1 MCRVSLLVADLWLR
15 PSRWI
20 STITNPKKSWLAKKP
35 ACSLVE
41 DASQGLRLSL
51 FSSGCPPPPPR
62 LSLAGDGPVYSRLAL
77 LIPFLCKRASQC
89 FRLQLFTR
97 LFSLSLFLSLSL
109 SLAIPQSGLLS
120 HVSSLRLPSGNSGP
134 VLTLSN
140 AAHASLSSPRLLVA
154 DGSVWAASLLGVSL
168 RHAIC
173 GF

>member
-1 MCRVSLLVADLWLR
+1 MDINHHESQEVLVSKEACLQFGGGCLSGVAIVPFQLWL
-15 PSRWI
+15 
-20 STITNPKKSWLAKKP
+20 
-35 ACSLVE
+35 
-41 DASQGLRLSL
+41 
-51 FSSGCPPPPPR
+51 PPPPR
-62 LSLAGDGPVYSRLAL
+62 LSLAGDGPVCSRLAL
-77 LIPFLCKRASQC
+77 LIPFLCKRAWQC

-97 LFSLSLFLSLSL
+97 LFSLSLFLSL